1 LDQERRKIDQEPK
14 RISPADESDMP
25 LPSDP
30 KVIFL
35 AGLFVFVLL
44 ISAYVAKEIILP
56 IIAALILKLLLQPAI
71 RFLEEWKVPRTPA
84 ALLLI
89 VVLFGT
95 IVGLGTAISGPAGTW
110 AAKLPEGVP
119 RLQERLSFLKGP
131 IDTLRRFLEQAEI
144 YAEWGTSPTPV
155 TNTQGPTLS
164 ETLFTGTRSFAT
176 GLFTMVL
183 LLFFLLSSGDTFLRR
198 LVEILPRF
206 SDKRQAV
213 DISQQIEEDVSAYL
227 VTITIMNAVV
237 GIATGT
243 VMWLTGLGDPVL
255 WGAVAFLLN
264 FLPILGPLIGVA
276 VFLLAGLLT
285 IDTLW
290 QALLPAG
297 LYLGIH
303 LIEGE
308 TITPMLL
315 AKRFTL
321 NPVLVIV
328 ALVFWYWMWGVP
340 GAILAVPMLAITKI
354 ICDRIRSLAAIGHF
368 LEG

>member
-1 LDQERRKIDQEPK
+1 
-14 RISPADESDMP
+14 MP

-35 AGLFVFVLL
+35 AGLFAFALL
-44 ISAYVAKEIILP
+44 FSVYVAKEIILP
-56 IIAALILKLLLQPAI
+56 VFAAFILKLLLQPAM
-71 RFLEEWKVPRTPA
+71 RFLERWWVPRTLA

-89 VVLFGT
+89 VVVFGM
-95 IVGLGTAISGPAGTW
+95 IIGLGTAVSGPAATW
-110 AAKLPEGVP
+110 AAKLPEGIP

-131 IDTLRRFLEQAEI
+131 IESVRQFLEQADV
-144 YAEWGTSPTPV
+144 YAHWGSPPT
-155 TNTQGPTLS
+155 TASDAQGGSLS
-164 ETLFTGTRSFAT
+164 QTLFAGTRSFAT
-176 GLFTMVL
+176 GLFTTVL
-183 LLFFLLSSGDTFLRR
+183 LLFFLLISGDTFLRR
-198 LVEILPRF
+198 LVEILPDF

-213 DISQQIEEDVSAYL
+213 DISKQIEEDISAYL
-227 VTITIMNAVV
+227 VTITIMNGMV

-243 VMWLTGLGDPVL
+243 VMWLTGLGDPVF

-264 FLPILGPLIGVA
+264 FLPILGPLLGIA
-276 VFLLAGLLT
+276 IFLLAGLLT

-290 QALLPAG
+290 LALLPAG
-297 LYLGIH
+297 LYLAIH

-321 NPVLVIV
+321 NPVLIIM
-328 ALVFWYWMWGVP
+328 ALVFWYWMWGTP
-340 GAILAVPMLAITKI
+340 GAVLAVPMLAITKI
-354 ICDRIRSLAAIGHF
+354 ICDRIKPLAAIGHF

>member
-1 LDQERRKIDQEPK
+1 
-14 RISPADESDMP
+14 MP

-35 AGLFVFVLL
+35 AGLFAFALL
-44 ISAYVAKEIILP
+44 FSVYVAKEIILP
-56 IIAALILKLLLQPAI
+56 VFAAFILKLLLQPAM
-71 RFLEEWKVPRTPA
+71 RFLERWWVPRTLA

-89 VVLFGT
+89 VVVFGM
-95 IVGLGTAISGPAGTW
+95 IIGLGTAVSGPAAAW
-110 AAKLPEGVP
+110 AAKLPEGIP

-131 IDTLRRFLEQAEI
+131 IESVRQFLEQADA
-144 YAEWGTSPTPV
+144 YAHWGSPPT
-155 TNTQGPTLS
+155 TASDAQGGSLS
-164 ETLFTGTRSFAT
+164 QTLFAGTRNFAT
-176 GLFTMVL
+176 GLFTTVL
-183 LLFFLLSSGDTFLRR
+183 LLFFLLISGDTFLRR
-198 LVEILPRF
+198 LVEILPDF

-213 DISQQIEEDVSAYL
+213 DISKQIEEDISAYL
-227 VTITIMNAVV
+227 VTITIMNGMV

-243 VMWLTGLGDPVL
+243 VMWLTGLGDPVF

-264 FLPILGPLIGVA
+264 FLPILGPLLGIA
-276 VFLLAGLLT
+276 IFLLAGLLT

-290 QALLPAG
+290 LALLPAG
-297 LYLGIH
+297 LYLAIH

-321 NPVLVIV
+321 NPVLIIM
-328 ALVFWYWMWGVP
+328 ALVFWYWMWGTP
-340 GAILAVPMLAITKI
+340 GAVLAVPMLAITKI
-354 ICDRIRSLAAIGHF
+354 ICDRIKPLAAIGHF

>member
-1 LDQERRKIDQEPK
+1 
-14 RISPADESDMP
+14 MP

-35 AGLFVFVLL
+35 AGLFAFALL
-44 ISAYVAKEIILP
+44 FSVYVAKEIILP
-56 IIAALILKLLLQPAI
+56 VFAAFILKLLLQPAM
-71 RFLEEWKVPRTPA
+71 RFLERWWVPRTLA

-89 VVLFGT
+89 VVVFGM
-95 IVGLGTAISGPAGTW
+95 IIGLGTAVSGPAAAW
-110 AAKLPEGVP
+110 AAKLPGGIP

-131 IDTLRRFLEQAEI
+131 IESVRQFLEQADA
-144 YAEWGTSPTPV
+144 YAHWGSPPRAASDA
-155 TNTQGPTLS
+155 QGGSLS
-164 ETLFTGTRSFAT
+164 QTLFAGTRSFAT
-176 GLFTMVL
+176 GLFTTVL
-183 LLFFLLSSGDTFLRR
+183 LLFFLLISGDTFLRR
-198 LVEILPRF
+198 LVEILPDF

-213 DISQQIEEDVSAYL
+213 DISKQIEEDISAYL
-227 VTITIMNAVV
+227 VTITIMNGMV

-243 VMWLTGLGDPVL
+243 VMWLTGLGDPVF

-264 FLPILGPLIGVA
+264 FLPILGPLLGIA
-276 VFLLAGLLT
+276 IFLLAGLLT

-290 QALLPAG
+290 LALLPAG
-297 LYLGIH
+297 LYLAIH

-321 NPVLVIV
+321 NPVLIIM
-328 ALVFWYWMWGVP
+328 ALVFWYWMWGTP
-340 GAILAVPMLAITKI
+340 GAVLAVPMLAITKI
-354 ICDRIRSLAAIGHF
+354 ICDRIKPLAAIGHF